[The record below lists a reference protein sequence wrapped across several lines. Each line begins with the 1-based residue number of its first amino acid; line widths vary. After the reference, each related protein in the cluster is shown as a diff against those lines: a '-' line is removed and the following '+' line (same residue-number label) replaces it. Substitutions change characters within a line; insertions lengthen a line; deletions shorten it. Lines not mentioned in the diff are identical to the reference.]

1 MLLYLL
7 VVSVISV
14 TLTRSQNTST
24 TSTPPVVQ
32 TQLGAIS
39 GRMLT
44 AKNGRQYEA
53 FRGIPYARPPVGDL
67 RFSKPQPHPAFDQ
80 GRFDAGQ
87 FGNICWQSASIL
99 LQFTESTMSEDCLFL
114 NVFRSSGT
122 SQRNLLPVFVFIHG
136 GAFVWGSSDIY
147 SMGGLVTKGNI
158 IVVTLNYRLGAL
170 GFLSTG
176 DPTLPGN
183 YGLWDQHLAIQWV
196 KNNIQA
202 FNGDPDKIT
211 IGGES
216 AGSACVAYQ
225 TLTPL
230 SRGLFARAILQS
242 GAATSSWALQR
253 KPLDQAQKLALN
265 LTCPSPRSTTSTGDA
280 AIIADF
286 LSCVRR
292 ASPQQILLASSQQ
305 TTLARALIDY
315 GFIPTVDGEFVRK
328 NPADMLNDNEYLQQ
342 IGFYDRDYLSGVVN
356 NEGGTLSTLV
366 LQLTLAHFSV
376 ATDIALLDKKQVLDT
391 AGDAGFYVPLI
402 EFARAV
408 ARGRSSSRRNL
419 VYLFEHYPTYF
430 SDGYLGT
437 PHSYEMMYEFDI
449 DWFLVNASLWTVDDE
464 RLREVFM
471 SVIVDF
477 VKSGVLS
484 ITLTHSQNTST
495 TSPPPVVQTQL
506 GAISGRMLT
515 AKNGRQYEAFRGIPY
530 ARPPVGDLRFSKPQ
544 PQPAFD
550 QGHFDAG
557 QFGNF
562 CWQPASMLF
571 MYTQSIMSE
580 DCLFLNVFRSSGTS
594 QRNLLPVFVFIHGGA
609 FAYGSSDIYSMGGL
623 VTKGNIIVVT
633 LNYRLGALGFLST
646 GDPTL
651 PGNYGLWDQHLAIQW
666 VRDNIQAFN
675 GDPDKIT
682 IGGESAGSAGVAYQ
696 TLTPLSRG
704 LFARAILQSG
714 TATSSW
720 ALQRKPLDHA
730 QKLALNL
737 TCPSPR
743 STTSTGDA
751 AINADFLSCVRR
763 ASPQQLLLASSHQTT
778 LARALVD
785 FVFGPTLDGEF
796 VRKTPADMMN
806 DNQYL
811 QQIGFYDRDYL
822 SGCTN
827 NEGGT
832 LPNMVLQLTPN
843 DSVILKPEFY
853 DLDLVPL
860 LIEQKFG
867 NTSAVVEE
875 VVNLWTADDD
885 RLREVFM
892 SVIVDFVKSGN
903 PKSALRSSLQD
914 GWTDFNLID
923 ESYLSIKANSSSIQH
938 HFRPRETSLWLD
950 LLPTLLDPAFNQ
962 TNHSTSH
969 VPTLSELIG

>member
-366 LQLTLAHFSV
+366 LQLTSNDSV
-376 ATDIALLDKKQVLDT
+376 ILKPEFYDLDLVPLVIEQKFGNTSAVVEEVVRFFYTYPRYSDIALLDKKQVLDT

-477 VKSGVLS
+477 VKSG
-484 ITLTHSQNTST
+484 N
-495 TSPPPVVQTQL
+495 
-506 GAISGRMLT
+506 
-515 AKNGRQYEAFRGIPY
+515 
-530 ARPPVGDLRFSKPQ
+530 PQ
-544 PQPAFD
+544 
-550 QGHFDAG
+550 
-557 QFGNF
+557 
-562 CWQPASMLF
+562 
-571 MYTQSIMSE
+571 I
-580 DCLFLNVFRSSGTS
+580 
-594 QRNLLPVFVFIHGGA
+594 LLP
-609 FAYGSSDIYSMGGL
+609 
-623 VTKGNIIVVT
+623 
-633 LNYRLGALGFLST
+633 
-646 GDPTL
+646 
-651 PGNYGLWDQHLAIQW
+651 
-666 VRDNIQAFN
+666 
-675 GDPDKIT
+675 
-682 IGGESAGSAGVAYQ
+682 
-696 TLTPLSRG
+696 
-704 LFARAILQSG
+704 
-714 TATSSW
+714 
-720 ALQRKPLDHA
+720 
-730 QKLALNL
+730 
-737 TCPSPR
+737 
-743 STTSTGDA
+743 
-751 AINADFLSCVRR
+751 
-763 ASPQQLLLASSHQTT
+763 
-778 LARALVD
+778 
-785 FVFGPTLDGEF
+785 
-796 VRKTPADMMN
+796 
-806 DNQYL
+806 
-811 QQIGFYDRDYL
+811 
-822 SGCTN
+822 
-827 NEGGT
+827 
-832 LPNMVLQLTPN
+832 
-843 DSVILKPEFY
+843 
-853 DLDLVPL
+853 
-860 LIEQKFG
+860 
-867 NTSAVVEE
+867 
-875 VVNLWTADDD
+875 
-885 RLREVFM
+885 
-892 SVIVDFVKSGN
+892 
-903 PKSALRSSLQD
+903 SSLQD
-914 GWTDFNLID
+914 GWTDFNQID
-923 ESYLSIKANSSSIQH
+923 ESYLSIKVNSSSIQH
-938 HFRPRETSLWLD
+938 HIRPRETSLWLD
-950 LLPTLLDPAFNQ
+950 LLPTFLDPAFDQ

>member
-366 LQLTLAHFSV
+366 LQLTSNDSV
-376 ATDIALLDKKQVLDT
+376 ILKPEFYDLDLVPLVIEQKFGNTSAVVEEVVRFFYTYPRYSDIALLDKKQVLDT

-477 VKSGVLS
+477 VKSG
-484 ITLTHSQNTST
+484 N
-495 TSPPPVVQTQL
+495 
-506 GAISGRMLT
+506 
-515 AKNGRQYEAFRGIPY
+515 
-530 ARPPVGDLRFSKPQ
+530 PQ
-544 PQPAFD
+544 IVP
-550 QGHFDAG
+550 
-557 QFGNF
+557 
-562 CWQPASMLF
+562 
-571 MYTQSIMSE
+571 
-580 DCLFLNVFRSSGTS
+580 RSSS
-594 QRNLLPVFVFIHGGA
+594 Q
-609 FAYGSSDIYSMGGL
+609 D
-623 VTKGNIIVVT
+623 
-633 LNYRLGALGFLST
+633 
-646 GDPTL
+646 
-651 PGNYGLWDQHLAIQW
+651 
-666 VRDNIQAFN
+666 
-675 GDPDKIT
+675 
-682 IGGESAGSAGVAYQ
+682 
-696 TLTPLSRG
+696 
-704 LFARAILQSG
+704 
-714 TATSSW
+714 
-720 ALQRKPLDHA
+720 
-730 QKLALNL
+730 
-737 TCPSPR
+737 C
-743 STTSTGDA
+743 
-751 AINADFLSCVRR
+751 
-763 ASPQQLLLASSHQTT
+763 
-778 LARALVD
+778 
-785 FVFGPTLDGEF
+785 
-796 VRKTPADMMN
+796 
-806 DNQYL
+806 
-811 QQIGFYDRDYL
+811 
-822 SGCTN
+822 
-827 NEGGT
+827 
-832 LPNMVLQLTPN
+832 
-843 DSVILKPEFY
+843 
-853 DLDLVPL
+853 
-860 LIEQKFG
+860 
-867 NTSAVVEE
+867 
-875 VVNLWTADDD
+875 
-885 RLREVFM
+885 
-892 SVIVDFVKSGN
+892 
-903 PKSALRSSLQD
+903 
-914 GWTDFNLID
+914 WTDFNLID

-938 HFRPRETSLWLD
+938 HIRPRETSLWLD